1 MTKTTKL
8 LVLATLAAL
17 ASGCAGPRIVRSM
30 NTTRDGKFRL
40 IYDRNA
46 GWAPSSKA
54 SSTARRP
61 TPAPSADCQPV
72 KVTFVEEG

>member
-8 LVLATLAAL
+8 LVLAALAAL

-30 NTTRDGKFRL
+30 STTRDGKFRL

-46 GWAPSSKA
+46 GFGAFEQGIIDCKA
-54 SSTARRP
+54 AASGAIS
-61 TPAPSADCQPV
+61 DCESV
-72 KVTFVEEG
+72 KVNFAEEG